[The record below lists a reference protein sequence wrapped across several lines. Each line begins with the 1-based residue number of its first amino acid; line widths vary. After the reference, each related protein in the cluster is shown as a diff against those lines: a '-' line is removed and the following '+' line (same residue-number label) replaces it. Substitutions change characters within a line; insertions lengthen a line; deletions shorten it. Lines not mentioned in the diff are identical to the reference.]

1 MTCLR
6 QPESQAGNGV
16 HSRMVSYSP
25 TDGVGGRELTELRTH
40 HGRGTPG
47 MASDTFTVEEVGQLV
62 RKWFPSPPPPP
73 TQGGGR
79 RSLHRRWPAAR
90 GVLTPCECA
99 GLLAAGGGALGA
111 RDPQPAQPP

>member
-62 RKWFPSPPPPP
+62 RKWFPPPPKTSGDDRCRSGRFVP
-73 TQGGGR
+73 GGGC
-79 RSLHRRWPAAR
+79 SP
-90 GVLTPCECA
+90 GVRHW
-99 GLLAAGGGALGA
+99 
-111 RDPQPAQPP
+111 RD

>member
-62 RKWFPSPPPPP
+62 RKWFPPPPPENEWRRP
-73 TQGGGR
+73 VSQ
-79 RSLHRRWPAAR
+79 RSLRSRRRMFAR
-90 GVLTPCECA
+90 CSA
-99 GLLAAGGGALGA
+99 LA
-111 RDPQPAQPP
+111 